1 MFWFAFISIIL
12 FILFLVVILVTTGR
26 SSTDKT
32 LRSLKDELEEKNR
45 LLDAKKKKNKV
56 KKEPRKLKTKPK
68 VTKVVEEP
76 IVEEKI
82 PVIEESQV
90 KEDVFIEEETEEVA
104 APSIEAI
111 ETESEEPISILEE
124 ETKVEEET
132 PELVPEE
139 PEVVNAELEVAVVP
153 IVEEIEEE
161 TVTEAVE
168 SEIEIEPESPIIEE
182 VIEVETPAVEVPI
195 VEENEVVEETLEVPV
210 EHPVEV
216 EVEVEEEEPT
226 PELVEST
233 LPYEYTVF
241 DNARTMEEFGL
252 SKEEADEFIVELIT
266 QVEDEMPALEA
277 AVEAHDAKQ
286 IEDISHMVKGSATNL
301 GTGGIADVLIDFNTY
316 MKSDNDPAVVAGHML
331 NLRRALKE
339 LKEQFQ

>member
-45 LLDAKKKKNKV
+45 LLDEKKKKSKV
-56 KKEPRKLKTKPK
+56 KKGPRKRKLKPK
-68 VTKVVEEP
+68 VTEVVEEP
-76 IVEEKI
+76 ISKETVTVTEE
-82 PVIEESQV
+82 PQV
-90 KEDVFIEEETEEVA
+90 KEEVFIQEEVEEVLT
-104 APSIEAI
+104 PPIEVSDA
-111 ETESEEPISILEE
+111 ELEKTVTTLEE
-124 ETKVEEET
+124 EIKVEALEKSEEV
-132 PELVPEE
+132 LEE
-139 PEVVNAELEVAVVP
+139 PEIVKEDLEVEVEP
-153 IVEEIEEE
+153 SVEEIEEE

-168 SEIEIEPESPIIEE
+168 PGTEVEPESPVIEE
-182 VIEVETPAVEVPI
+182 VIEVETPEVEVPT

-210 EHPVEV
+210 EPL
-216 EVEVEEEEPT
+216 VEVEEEEPT
-226 PELVEST
+226 PEPVETT

-266 QVEDEMPALEA
+266 QVEDEMPALES

-316 MKSDNDPAVVAGHML
+316 MKSDNDPAVVAGHMV
-331 NLRRALKE
+331 NLHRALKE